1 MLGDTK
7 KKVKMFLKK
16 KNKMEKKSKRKQ
28 LNVENRD

>member
-16 KNKMEKKSKRKQ
+16 KNKMEKKKQ
-28 LNVENRD
+28 KKAVECGK